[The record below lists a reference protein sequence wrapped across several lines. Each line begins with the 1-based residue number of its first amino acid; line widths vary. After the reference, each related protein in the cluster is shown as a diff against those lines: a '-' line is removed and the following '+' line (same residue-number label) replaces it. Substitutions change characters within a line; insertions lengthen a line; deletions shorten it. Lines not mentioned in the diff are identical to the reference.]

1 VARFSI
7 GRMTL
12 AIITVVV
19 AASVTNGIVGV
30 AQAAGPG
37 GPVQLAGLAG
47 HANIALTKVNR
58 SSIQNFDPKRPGF
71 SKATSV
77 PRVEK
82 ATSNTGSR
90 VAATLTGTV
99 GPGFTIALKKGSTKV
114 TSLTTGTYTIV
125 VNDRSSMHNFHLKGP
140 GFNKATSVPGVGRTK
155 WTAHLRVGTYTYVC
169 DPHASM
175 MRGSF
180 GVH

>member
-1 VARFSI
+1 
-7 GRMTL
+7 MTL
-12 AIITVVV
+12 AIITVVL
-19 AASVTNGIVGV
+19 AASVTNGIAGV
-30 AQAAGPG
+30 AQAAGSG

-47 HANIALTKVNR
+47 HANITLTNVNR
-58 SSIQNFDPKRPGF
+58 SSIQNFDPKLPGF
-71 SKATSV
+71 SRATSV

-99 GPGFTIALKKGSTKV
+99 GPGFTIALKRFTIALKKGSTKV

-140 GFNKATSVPGVGRTK
+140 GFNKATSVLGVGRTK

>member
-1 VARFSI
+1 MARFSI

-19 AASVTNGIVGV
+19 AASVTNGIAGV

-47 HANIALTKVNR
+47 HANITLTNVNR

-99 GPGFTIALKKGSTKV
+99 GPGFTIALKMGSTKV
-114 TSLTTGTYTIV
+114 NAV
-125 VNDRSSMHNFHLKGP
+125 Q
-140 GFNKATSVPGVGRTK
+140 
-155 WTAHLRVGTYTYVC
+155 LRNARVTW
-169 DPHASM
+169 AF
-175 MRGSF
+175 RA
-180 GVH
+180 